1 MANVKFL
8 KGTQSKFNGLTQFTD
23 GAFYLTTDTDRLYF
37 AQSSTECVPLNQ
49 FIRTVTAEEFNA
61 LTTDQVSKGDYY
73 YIPENNILAV
83 CSNDSGSLTWTQL
96 NPDTNDNTTFNE
108 MNFEGS
114 VTENTVTITEK
125 LKEYNA
131 ITGKQTTNTL
141 AGDLKL
147 KGTNGIAL
155 TTANDAHSTT
165 VTIEGDTY
173 SLSADMNGAQQY
185 EAGKAYEV
193 GDIIVLNGQ
202 YQRCKTPVAADSNT
216 SAAAIVGS
224 FEELNAGISLVSANG
239 QESSTFGFKAGD
251 NVTINQ
257 FNGEIKISAKD
268 TTLEK
273 GSLDVSNNT
282 AQGFDITVSDNGNNT
297 VSGTLNPV
305 IKVGSSGSSSSVHFV
320 NGEANL
326 PVYTTSEIDS
336 KFKGLNGMTYKGT
349 VGTSALLLLPTS
361 NVSSGDTYMVAAADF
376 EDKGIKAKNGDLL
389 IATGQEGADGYIPS
403 NGITWTHVPSGDDS
417 FKNSTYEGIATPGSN
432 TWGVQEASS
441 DQLVGDIQFV
451 AGTNM
456 SISSTLGGP
465 DKDDPTSIITTIQHG
480 SVGAG
485 SVTSTT
491 DATPPE
497 NPDVTNFTAVTG
509 IGRDSNGHVASVTT
523 KQFNIKDT
531 TYTFGTGVENNKIV
545 TKLTD
550 NTNSGEQAVT
560 YGVTSSSLNVTTTA
574 AAANDVTVNVEL
586 TWGSF

>member
-8 KGTQSKFNGLTQFTD
+8 KGTQEKFNGLTRFTD

-37 AQSSTECVPLNQ
+37 AQSETECVPLNQ
-49 FIRTVTAEEFNA
+49 FIRTVTWEQFNA
-61 LTTDQVSKGDYY
+61 LTTTQVAKGDYY
-73 YIPENNILAV
+73 YVPEKNILAV
-83 CSNDSGSLTWTQL
+83 CKDNNATLTWTQL
-96 NPDTNDNTTFNE
+96 NPDTNTNTTFDE
-108 MNFEGS
+108 INFESS
-114 VTENTVTITEK
+114 VTDNTVTITEK

-131 ITGKQTTNTL
+131 IAAAQTGKTVD
-141 AGDLKL
+141 GDLKL

-155 TTANDAHSTT
+155 TAENDSAAGSTT

-173 SLSADMNGAQQY
+173 SLSANMDNARQY
-185 EAGKAYEV
+185 EASVAYHV
-193 GDIIVLNGQ
+193 GDIVVINGK
-202 YQRCKTPVAADSNT
+202 YQRCKAEVAADSNT
-216 SAAAIVGS
+216 SAAAIIGS

-239 QESSTFGFKAGD
+239 QDSSTFGFKQGA
-251 NVTINQ
+251 NVTIGQ
-257 FNGEIKISAKD
+257 TNGEIKISAVD
-268 TTLEK
+268 TTLQK
-273 GSLDVSNNT
+273 GSLVVSNN
-282 AQGFDITVSDNGNNT
+282 ASQGFDIEVSDSGNNK

-305 IKVGSSGSSSSVHFV
+305 IKVGKSSVNFV

-349 VGTSALLLLPTS
+349 IGGAVATLPDS
-361 NVSSGDTYMVAAADF
+361 NVSSGDTYMVASASF
-376 EDKGIKAKNGDLL
+376 EAGSIIAKNGDLL

-403 NGITWTHVPSGDDS
+403 NGITWTHVPSGDDN

-480 SVGAG
+480 SVGAA
-485 SVTSTT
+485 SVTEPTVNDTSDIDPKTT
-491 DATPPE
+491 I
-497 NPDVTNFTAVTG
+497 TAVTG

-523 KQFNIKDT
+523 KQFNIQDT
-531 TYTFGTGVENNKIV
+531 TYTFGAKVENDKIV
-545 TKLTD
+545 TTLKD
-550 NTNSGEQAVT
+550 SSNTPNDVIYE
-560 YGVTSSSLNVTTTA
+560 VTSSSLNVTTTS

-586 TWGSF
+586 EWGSF

>member
-8 KGTQSKFNGLTQFTD
+8 KGTQSNFNGLTQFTD

-155 TTANDAHSTT
+155 TADNDAHSTT

-173 SLSADMNGAQQY
+173 SLSSNMNDARQY

-202 YQRCKTPVAADSNT
+202 YQRCKTPVAADNNT
-216 SAAAIVGS
+216 SGGAIVGS
-224 FEELNAGISLVSANG
+224 FEPLNAGISLVSANG
-239 QESSTFGFKAGD
+239 QKSSTFGFTQGA
-251 NVTINQ
+251 NVTIGQ
-257 FNGEIKISAKD
+257 TNGEIKISAED

-273 GSLDVSNNT
+273 GSLNVSNNKT
-282 AQGFDITVSDNGNNT
+282 QGFDIEVSDSRNNK

-305 IKVGSSGSSSSVHFV
+305 IKVGGSSVNFV
-320 NGEANL
+320 NGEADL

-349 VGTSALLLLPTS
+349 VGTSALTLLPTS
-361 NVSSGDTYMVAAADF
+361 NVSSGDTYMVAVANF
-376 EDKGIKAKNGDLL
+376 EVGDINAKNGDLF
-389 IATGQEGADGYIPS
+389 IATGTEGADGYIPS
-403 NGITWTHVPSGDDS
+403 DGITWTHVPSGDDS
-417 FKNSTYEGIATPGSN
+417 FENSTYEGIATPGSN

-441 DQLVGDIQFV
+441 DQLIGDIQFV

-456 SISSTLGGP
+456 SISSTLGGG
-465 DKDDPTSIITTIQHG
+465 DKADPTSMITTIQHG
-480 SVGAG
+480 SVGAA

-491 DATPPE
+491 DATPPDNSE
-497 NPDVTNFTAVTG
+497 INTFTAVTG
-509 IGRDSNGHVASVTT
+509 VGRDSNGHVASVTT
-523 KQFNIKDT
+523 KKFKIKDT
-531 TYTFGTGVENNKIV
+531 KYTFGTGVENNKIV

-550 NTNSGEQAVT
+550 SSSTEQAVT
-560 YGVTSSSLNVTTTA
+560 YGVTSSSLNVKTTA
-574 AAANDVTVNVEL
+574 TATNDVTVNVEL
-586 TWGSF
+586 QWGSF

>member
-8 KGTQSKFNGLTQFTD
+8 KGTQSNFNGLTQFTD
-23 GAFYLTTDTDRLYF
+23 GAFYLTTDTDKLYF

-49 FIRTVTAEEFNA
+49 FIRTVTAAEFKA
-61 LTTDQVSKGDYY
+61 LTTAQVSKGDYY
-73 YIPENNILAV
+73 YVIDENILAV

-114 VTENTVTITEK
+114 VTNNTATITET

-155 TTANDAHSTT
+155 TAENDEHSTT

-173 SLSADMNGAQQY
+173 SLSTNMNDAQQY
-185 EAGKAYEV
+185 EASKAYNV

-202 YQRCKTPVAADSNT
+202 YQICKTPVASDNNT
-216 SAAAIVGS
+216 SANAIANS

-239 QESSTFGFKAGD
+239 QESSTFGFKQGA
-251 NVTINQ
+251 NVTIGQ
-257 FNGEIKISAKD
+257 INGQIKISAED
-268 TTLEK
+268 TTLGG
-273 GSLDVSNNT
+273 GSLDISNNT
-282 AQGFDITVSDNGNNT
+282 TQGFDIDVTDSKGFK

-305 IKVGSSGSSSSVHFV
+305 IKVNGSSVNFV
-320 NGEANL
+320 NGAANL
-326 PVYTTSEIDS
+326 PVYTTSQIDS

-349 VGTSALLLLPTS
+349 VGGAVANLPSS
-361 NVSSGDTYMVAAADF
+361 NVSSGDTYMAA
-376 EDKGIKAKNGDLL
+376 ESKGINGIEATKGDLF
-389 IATGQEGADGYIPS
+389 IAVGEEGADGYIPS
-403 NGITWTHVPSGDDS
+403 NGITWTHVPSGDDK
-417 FKNSTYEGIATPGSN
+417 FENSTYKGVATPGSN
-432 TWGVQEASS
+432 TWGVKEVSGSS
-441 DQLVGDIQFV
+441 IGDIQLV

-456 SISSTLGGP
+456 SISSTLGGA
-465 DKDDPTSIITTIQHG
+465 DKDDPLSMITTIQHG

-485 SVTSTT
+485 NVTSTT
-491 DATPPE
+491 NATPAE
-497 NPDVTNFTAVTG
+497 NPETNTFTAVTG

-523 KQFNIKDT
+523 KEFKIKDT
-531 TYTFGTGVENNKIV
+531 KYTFGAGVENNKIV

-550 NTNSGEQAVT
+550 SNNTSQAVT
-560 YGVTSSSLNVTTTA
+560 YGVTSSSLNVTTTSA
-574 AAANDVTVNVEL
+574 TNDVTVNVEL
-586 TWGSF
+586 EWGSF

>member
-8 KGTQSKFNGLTQFTD
+8 KGTQSNFNGLKSFTD

-49 FIRTVTAEEFNA
+49 FIRTVTEVEFKA
-61 LTTDQVSKGDYY
+61 LTTAQVSKGDYY
-73 YIPENNILAV
+73 YVIDQNILAI
-83 CSNDSGSLTWTQL
+83 CKDNSGKLTWTQL
-96 NPDTNDNTTFNE
+96 NPDTNTNTTFNE
-108 MNFEGS
+108 MNFESS
-114 VTENTVTITEK
+114 VTDNTVTITEK

-131 ITGKQTTNTL
+131 ITGKQTGNAL

-147 KGTNGIAL
+147 KGTNGVAL
-155 TTANDAHSTT
+155 TAENDSVGSTT

-173 SLSADMNGAQQY
+173 KLSSNMNNARQY
-185 EAGKAYEV
+185 EAGKAYHV
-193 GDIIVLNGQ
+193 GDIVVINGK
-202 YQRCKTPVAADSNT
+202 YQICKAEVASDNNT
-216 SAAAIVGS
+216 SDAAIIGS

-239 QESSTFGFKAGD
+239 QESSTFGFKQGA
-251 NVTINQ
+251 NVTIGQ
-257 FNGEIKISAKD
+257 TNGEITISAVD

-273 GSLDVSNNT
+273 GSLVVSNN
-282 AQGFDITVSDNGNNT
+282 ASQGFDIEVSDSGNNK

-305 IKVGSSGSSSSVHFV
+305 IKVNGSSVNFV

-361 NVSSGDTYMVAAADF
+361 NVSSGDTYMVATASF

-403 NGITWTHVPSGDDS
+403 NGIAWTHVPSGDDS
-417 FKNSTYEGIATPGSN
+417 FENSTYEGIATPGSN
-432 TWGVQEASS
+432 TWGIQEASS
-441 DQLVGDIQFV
+441 DQLIGDIQFV

-456 SISSTLGGP
+456 SISSTLGGG
-465 DKDDPTSIITTIQHG
+465 DKADPTSMITTIQHG
-480 SVGAG
+480 SVGAA

-491 DATPPE
+491 DATPSE
-497 NPDVTNFTAVTG
+497 NPDVTTFTAVTG

-531 TYTFGTGVENNKIV
+531 TYTFGTGVEKNKIV

-550 NTNSGEQAVT
+550 NTNATEQAVT

-574 AAANDVTVNVEL
+574 ATNDVTVNVEL
-586 TWGSF
+586 EWGSF

>member
-8 KGTQSKFNGLTQFTD
+8 KGTQSKFNTLSSFTD

-49 FIRTVTAEEFNA
+49 FIRTVTEAEFKA
-61 LTTDQVSKGDYY
+61 LRTDQVSKGDYY
-73 YIPENNILAV
+73 YVIDQNILAI
-83 CSNDSGSLTWTQL
+83 CKDNNATLTWTQL
-96 NPDTNDNTTFNE
+96 NPDTNTNTTFNE
-108 MNFEGS
+108 MNFESS
-114 VTENTVTITEK
+114 VTDNTVTITEK

-131 ITGKQTTNTL
+131 IAAAQTGKTVD
-141 AGDLKL
+141 GELKL
-147 KGTNGIAL
+147 KGTNGVAL
-155 TTANDAHSTT
+155 TAENDDAGSTT

-173 SLSADMNGAQQY
+173 SLSANMNDARQY
-185 EAGKAYEV
+185 ESSIAYHV
-193 GDIIVLNGQ
+193 GDIVVINGK
-202 YQRCKTPVAADSNT
+202 YQRCKAEVAAGSNT
-216 SAAAIVGS
+216 SAAAIIGS

-239 QESSTFGFKAGD
+239 QKSSTFGFKKGA
-251 NVTINQ
+251 NVDIGQTDGQIT
-257 FNGEIKISAKD
+257 ISATD
-268 TTLEK
+268 TTLTG
-273 GSLDVSNNT
+273 GSLNVSNNAT
-282 AQGFDITVSDNGNNT
+282 QGFDIEVSDSGNNK

-305 IKVGSSGSSSSVHFV
+305 IKVGGSSVHFV
-320 NGEANL
+320 SGEADL

-361 NVSSGDTYMVAAADF
+361 NVSSGDTYMVATASF

-417 FKNSTYEGIATPGSN
+417 FENSTYEGIATPGSN

-441 DQLVGDIQFV
+441 DQLIGDIQFV

-456 SISSTLGGP
+456 SISSTLGGG
-465 DKDDPTSIITTIQHG
+465 DKADPTSMITTIQHG
-480 SVGAG
+480 SVGAA

-491 DATPPE
+491 DATPPDNSE
-497 NPDVTNFTAVTG
+497 INTFTAVTG
-509 IGRDSNGHVASVTT
+509 VGRDSNGHVASVTT
-523 KQFNIKDT
+523 KEFKIKDT
-531 TYTFGTGVENNKIV
+531 KYTFGTGVENNKIV

-550 NTNSGEQAVT
+550 SSSTEQAVT

-574 AAANDVTVNVEL
+574 ATNDVTVNVEL
-586 TWGSF
+586 EWGSF